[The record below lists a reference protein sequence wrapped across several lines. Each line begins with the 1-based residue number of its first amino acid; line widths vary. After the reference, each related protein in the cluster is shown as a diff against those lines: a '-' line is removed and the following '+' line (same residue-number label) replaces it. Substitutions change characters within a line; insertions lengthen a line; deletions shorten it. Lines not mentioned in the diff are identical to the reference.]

1 MAFFTRTSYIRRSF
15 FVFLIALNTSSSV
28 CISLHNTLSATE
40 SMKTIKTNERSGRMA
55 KLTAKQQR
63 FVDEYLIDCN
73 ATQAAIR
80 AGYSTESAKVIGC
93 ENLTKPNIAEAIQKR
108 MSEKE
113 QESIMSQ
120 DEVLKHLT
128 SIGRGEPQE
137 YSSENTKSKNGVET
151 TTIST
156 GSSTPQTEER
166 LRAIELIG
174 KRYGMFTD
182 KLQAEVTESVQFVD
196 DIE

>member
-1 MAFFTRTSYIRRSF
+1 
-15 FVFLIALNTSSSV
+15 
-28 CISLHNTLSATE
+28 
-40 SMKTIKTNERSGRMA
+40 MA

-80 AGYSTESAKVIGC
+80 AGYSEKTADRIGH
-93 ENLTKPNIAEAIQKR
+93 ENLNKLEIAKAIEKQMNSKQK
-108 MSEKE
+108 ET
-113 QESIMSQ
+113 IMKQ
-120 DEVLKHLT
+120 DEVLELLT
-128 SIGRGEPQE
+128 SIARGESQE

>member
-1 MAFFTRTSYIRRSF
+1 
-15 FVFLIALNTSSSV
+15 
-28 CISLHNTLSATE
+28 
-40 SMKTIKTNERSGRMA
+40 MA

-73 ATQAAIR
+73 ATQATIR
-80 AGYSTESAKVIGC
+80 AGYSPNGAERTGSNLLRNTKVAQEI
-93 ENLTKPNIAEAIQKR
+93 KKR
-108 MSEKE
+108 MSEKQKE
-113 QESIMSQ
+113 TIMKQ
-120 DEVLKHLT
+120 DEVLELLT
-128 SIGRGEPQE
+128 SIARGESQE